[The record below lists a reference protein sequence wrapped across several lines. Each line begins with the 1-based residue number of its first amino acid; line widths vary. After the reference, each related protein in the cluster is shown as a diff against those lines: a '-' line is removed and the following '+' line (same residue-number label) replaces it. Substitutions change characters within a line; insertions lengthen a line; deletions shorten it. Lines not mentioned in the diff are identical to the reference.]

1 MRFTI
6 PFVFL
11 IFASFSVAVANA
23 QSSIGENAIK
33 ASADDK
39 ATATAY
45 AALAELPFTNGGGS
59 FAFTVNKTN
68 GFHEWAS
75 HSTSYF
81 GLAGTRFR
89 ISEALAIQGRVLSDM
104 DPGGTGAQAAAMIIE
119 TGGSNLKFQ
128 FHASAA
134 RSLNNTSAPGVNY
147 NENCP
152 PGLENKVE
160 NACGNIS
167 SYGINGSD
175 YVVGVG
181 MAFVW

>member
-1 MRFTI
+1 MTDGNTI
-6 PFVFL
+6 EYAPGGTLPAWVFIL
-11 IFASFSVAVANA
+11 AAMLLVLSAGTARA
-23 QSSIGENAIK
+23 QSSIGENGIK

-89 ISEALAIQGRVLSDM
+89 VSDALAIQGRLLSDM
-104 DPGGTGAQAAAMIIE
+104 DPGGTGAQAAAVIIE
-119 TGGSNLKFQ
+119 MGGGRLKHEIPVSRERGQ
-128 FHASAA
+128 KS
-134 RSLNNTSAPGVNY
+134 
-147 NENCP
+147 
-152 PGLENKVE
+152 
-160 NACGNIS
+160 
-167 SYGINGSD
+167 
-175 YVVGVG
+175 
-181 MAFVW
+181 